1 MGAFF
6 SMCGP
11 FSVVMGGGALLGLP
25 LPGTKMSVGAYEQA
39 RQTRQNSGGGGLL
52 QSASQDLT
60 KEWGCNN
67 FFLYAKKISPFRV
80 SSLGG

>member
-11 FSVVMGGGALLGLP
+11 FSVVMGRGALLGLP

-39 RQTRQNSGGGGLL
+39 RQTRQNSGGV
-52 QSASQDLT
+52 A
-60 KEWGCNN
+60 E
-67 FFLYAKKISPFRV
+67 R
-80 SSLGG
+80 